1 MDIAK
6 LIVKGKLAIANY
18 FFYSVIVSFVDT
30 GIVWALVRFWTVHL
44 VTANTIGVVT
54 GFLLHYLLASKS
66 VFDTEYGIAGFIVY
80 LGTFLFGLT
89 FANWLI
95 YVSYHF
101 VFTAYAVDL
110 RILFSKSVS
119 IGVPFFAMYYIRK
132 YLFLMLNRKL
142 KRKEW

>member
-1 MDIAK
+1 MEIVK

-18 FFYSVIVSFVDT
+18 FFYSVIVSIVDT
-30 GIVWALVRFWTVHL
+30 GIVWALVRFSTVHL

-54 GFLLHYLLASKS
+54 GFLLHYILASKS
-66 VFDTEYGIAGFIVY
+66 VFDTEYGITGFIVY

-95 YVSYHF
+95 YVSYHY
-101 VFTAYAVDL
+101 VFPAYAVDL
-110 RILFSKSVS
+110 RILLSKAVS

-142 KRKEW
+142 K